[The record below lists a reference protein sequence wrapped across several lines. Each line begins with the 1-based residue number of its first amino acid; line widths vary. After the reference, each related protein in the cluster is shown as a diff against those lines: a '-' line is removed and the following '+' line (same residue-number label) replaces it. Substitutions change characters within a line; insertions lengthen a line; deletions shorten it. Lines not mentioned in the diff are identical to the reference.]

1 LSTGRIWYKFLCIS
15 IWCFIFIF
23 SQDSLIGWAEDTI
36 ILWIVIVFFF
46 CSSFIFTLFL
56 LNRVVLGSNLM
67 VCFSWV
73 YIGFLRRRGNNL
85 TLGWWLM
92 SWPSFGSP
100 KIVLQ
105 KNTFFLL
112 KNVKK
117 PEIKN
122 PRIFLG
128 NGEISLW
135 ATTGQKARRIVTMRY
150 FDKTNWRKT

>member
-1 LSTGRIWYKFLCIS
+1 MYLNMMFYFHFLTRQPNWLSWRHHNIVDCNS
-15 IWCFIFIF
+15 I
-23 SQDSLIGWAEDTI
+23 
-36 ILWIVIVFFF
+36 FF

>member
-1 LSTGRIWYKFLCIS
+1 MYLNMMFYFHFLTRQPNWLSSRHRN
-15 IWCFIFIF
+15 
-23 SQDSLIGWAEDTI
+23 
-36 ILWIVIVFFF
+36 IVDCNNIFF

-56 LNRVVLGSNLM
+56 LNWVVLGSNLM

-112 KNVKK
+112 KNLKK

-135 ATTGQKARRIVTMRY
+135 AATGQKARRIVTMRY